1 MLACFPSLAR
11 TPPRSPAIGVMIS
24 CQCSPRSVVRRR
36 VPPAP
41 AIQQIFFAG
50 AEPLISVAAIAA
62 TCGFHV
68 LPPSLECAMA
78 PCSPNRQILF
88 PFWAVM
94 PDGSSP
100 RMDITFRDI
109 AGKSA
114 SFFLGADVTSTV
126 SAVTAAAASVT
137 VTCCAADG
145 GGAGGGGGA
154 GAGNGGSGGRSSC
167 GAAGLSLKRLTLF
180 CITFILQ
187 RTRSA

>member
-1 MLACFPSLAR
+1 MLACFPSQAR

-24 CQCSPRSVVRRR
+24 CQCLPASVVRSS
-36 VPPAP
+36 VPAAP

-50 AEPLISVAAIAA
+50 AEPLISVAAVAA

-68 LPPSLECAMA
+68 LPPSLECVMA

-94 PDGSSP
+94 PDGASP

-126 SAVTAAAASVT
+126 SAVTGASASVT

-145 GGAGGGGGA
+145 RGGCRGGGEETS
-154 GAGNGGSGGRSSC
+154 NPR
-167 GAAGLSLKRLTLF
+167 
-180 CITFILQ
+180 
-187 RTRSA
+187 

>member
-1 MLACFPSLAR
+1 MLACFPSLAS
-11 TPPRSPAIGVMIS
+11 TPPRSPAIGVTIS
-24 CQCSPRSVVRRR
+24 CQCLPPSVVRSN
-36 VPPAP
+36 VPAAP

-50 AEPLISVAAIAA
+50 AEPPISVAATAA

-94 PDGSSP
+94 PDGASP

-109 AGKSA
+109 TGKSA

-126 SAVTAAAASVT
+126 SVVTRGAASVT
-137 VTCCAADG
+137 VTCCDADG
-145 GGAGGGGGA
+145 GGAGGGGGKDAGTA
-154 GAGNGGSGGRSSC
+154 GAPV
-167 GAAGLSLKRLTLF
+167 AAPL
-180 CITFILQ
+180 
-187 RTRSA
+187 A

>member
-11 TPPRSPAIGVMIS
+11 TPPRSPPIGVMLS
-24 CQCSPRSVVRRR
+24 YQCVPPSVVRSS
-36 VPPAP
+36 VPAAP

-94 PDGSSP
+94 PDGASP

-126 SAVTAAAASVT
+126 SPFTRPAPPLTPACSE
-137 VTCCAADG
+137 ADG
-145 GGAGGGGGA
+145 AGAGGGPG
-154 GAGNGGSGGRSSC
+154 
-167 GAAGLSLKRLTLF
+167 
-180 CITFILQ
+180 
-187 RTRSA
+187 